1 MQYRG
6 YKARWSKR
14 NSPGLK
20 SRDLVLV
27 PDISVNNICVLSQK
41 KVIWYQ
47 WAPGSST
54 IGVSLVAQ
62 TIKNICLHCR
72 RPRFDTW
79 VEKIPWRREWQPTLA
94 VLLGESHGQRS
105 LEGYSPWG
113 CKELDMTEH
122 PQL

>member
-62 TIKNICLHCR
+62 GTI
-72 RPRFDTW
+72 
-79 VEKIPWRREWQPTLA
+79 
-94 VLLGESHGQRS
+94 
-105 LEGYSPWG
+105 
-113 CKELDMTEH
+113 
-122 PQL
+122 